1 MNIRAEDLVDAVS
14 EELDMYAN
22 EVSDTVKKTVTA
34 VAKET
39 VKVVKQKSPSASGAY
54 KKSWAQKKTYD
65 NVGSIQITVYNRKH
79 YQLTHLLENGHAKR
93 NGGRE
98 MPRRSPLFA
107 ICSPARTILM
117 PMMWCIRSS
126 TASPLNCTR
135 KARPRKQKTR

>member
-93 NGGRE
+93 NGGR
-98 MPRRSPLFA
+98 
-107 ICSPARTILM
+107 
-117 PMMWCIRSS
+117 
-126 TASPLNCTR
+126 TR
-135 KARPRKQKTR
+135 ALERISHTHDLA